1 MPFPASPAT
10 DAPSPAAAP
19 GPAPGTTGAGS
30 PAAPSS
36 LDFTAIDF
44 ETANRFIGSPCAV
57 GLVRVRAGVV
67 VEERSA
73 YMRPPR
79 TRAAFDPGN
88 VRIHGITERTVAGHP
103 VFDELWPRIEDWIL
117 ADDADE
123 LVVAHNAAFDMGVI
137 RAACAETGTRHA
149 PLAYACSLALARR
162 GYDLPSYALPR
173 AAEAAGVPLERHHDA
188 LEDARACAGIV
199 VDLVRRSGAGSVG
212 ALLAGCGLSVR
223 RLAPRLP

>member
-1 MPFPASPAT
+1 VTASR
-10 DAPSPAAAP
+10 
-19 GPAPGTTGAGS
+19 
-30 PAAPSS
+30 S

-57 GLVRVRAGVV
+57 GLVRVRGGVV

-73 YMRPPR
+73 LMRPPR
-79 TRAAFDPGN
+79 TRAGFDPGN
-88 VRIHGITERTVAGHP
+88 TRIHGITERAVAGHP

-117 ADDADE
+117 AEDPDE

-137 RAACAETGTRHA
+137 RAACAETGTVHA
-149 PLAYACSLALARR
+149 PLAYACSLVLARR

-173 AAEAAGVPLERHHDA
+173 AAEAAGVPLRRHHDA

-199 VDLVRRSGAGSVG
+199 VDLVRRAGTATVHELLGGSG
-212 ALLAGCGLSVR
+212 LAVK
-223 RLAPRLP
+223 RLAPPPLP

>member
-1 MPFPASPAT
+1 MPLPAFPPT
-10 DAPSPAAAP
+10 T
-19 GPAPGTTGAGS
+19 PAPTPAPTSAATT
-30 PAAPSS
+30 APTTVPGS

-57 GLVRVRAGVV
+57 GLVRVRDGVV

-79 TRAAFDPGN
+79 TRSGFDPGN
-88 VRIHGITERTVAGHP
+88 TRIHGITERTVAGHP
-103 VFDELWPRIEDWIL
+103 VFDQLWPRIEAWIL
-117 ADDADE
+117 AENPDE
-123 LVVAHNAAFDMGVI
+123 LVVAHNAVFDMGVI
-137 RAACAETGTRHA
+137 RAACAETGTVHA

-173 AAEAAGVPLERHHDA
+173 AAEAAGVALERHHDA

-199 VDLVRRSGAGSVG
+199 VDLVRRAGAGTVHELLTGVG
-212 ALLAGCGLSVR
+212 LAVR
-223 RLAPRLP
+223 RLVPPLP

>member
-1 MPFPASPAT
+1 VPFPALPAT
-10 DAPSPAAAP
+10 PTVTASR
-19 GPAPGTTGAGS
+19 
-30 PAAPSS
+30 S

-57 GLVRVRAGVV
+57 GLVRVRGGVV

-73 YMRPPR
+73 LMRPPR
-79 TRAAFDPGN
+79 TRAGFDPGN
-88 VRIHGITERTVAGHP
+88 TRIHGITERAVAGHP

-117 ADDADE
+117 AEDPDE

-137 RAACAETGTRHA
+137 RAACAETGTVHA
-149 PLAYACSLALARR
+149 PLAYACSLVLARR

-173 AAEAAGVPLERHHDA
+173 AAEAAGVPLRRHHDA

-199 VDLVRRSGAGSVG
+199 VDLVRRAGTATVHELLGGSG
-212 ALLAGCGLSVR
+212 LAVK
-223 RLAPRLP
+223 RLAPPPLP

>member
-1 MPFPASPAT
+1 MPLSASPAT
-10 DAPSPAAAP
+10 STARPPDGAPSLA
-19 GPAPGTTGAGS
+19 
-30 PAAPSS
+30 
-36 LDFTAIDF
+36 FTAIDF

-57 GLVRVRAGVV
+57 GLVRVRGGRV

-88 VRIHGITERTVAGHP
+88 TRVHGITERTVAGHP
-103 VFDELWPRIEDWIL
+103 VFDQLWPRIEDWIL
-117 ADDADE
+117 AEDPDE
-123 LVVAHNAAFDMGVI
+123 LLVAHNAAFDMGVI
-137 RAACAETGTRHA
+137 RAACAETDTRHA

-173 AAEAAGVPLERHHDA
+173 AAEAAGVPLRRHHDA

-199 VDLVRRSGAGSVG
+199 VDLVRRSGAGTVG
-212 ALLAGCGLSVR
+212 ELLAGAGLSVK
-223 RLAPRLP
+223 RLGAPPPP

>member
-10 DAPSPAAAP
+10 NPATTTAPSAA
-19 GPAPGTTGAGS
+19 G
-30 PAAPSS
+30 PSS
-36 LDFTAIDF
+36 LAFTAIDF

-57 GLVRVRAGVV
+57 GLVRVRGGRV

-88 VRIHGITERTVAGHP
+88 TRIHGITERTVAGRP
-103 VFDELWPRIEDWIL
+103 GFAELWPRIEEWIL
-117 ADDADE
+117 AEDPDE

-137 RAACAETGTRHA
+137 RAACAETDTRHA

-173 AAEAAGVPLERHHDA
+173 AAEAAGVPLRRHHDA

-199 VDLVRRSGAGSVG
+199 LDLVRRAGARSVRE
-212 ALLAGCGLSVR
+212 LLAGAGLDVR
-223 RLAPRLP
+223 RLAAPPLP

>member
-19 GPAPGTTGAGS
+19 GPAPGTTGAGPS
-30 PAAPSS
+30 AAPSS

-103 VFDELWPRIEDWIL
+103 LFDELWPRIEDWIL

-173 AAEAAGVPLERHHDA
+173 
-188 LEDARACAGIV
+188 
-199 VDLVRRSGAGSVG
+199 
-212 ALLAGCGLSVR
+212 
-223 RLAPRLP
+223 